1 MAARFAPKFR
11 RRAGLVLAGALLL
24 LCTTAAIAQ
33 QSARIGYVDMKRL
46 IDNAPQVLDTRRRL
60 EAEFAPRN
68 KALESEQAR
77 LAELEARERRD
88 SAILPKAAADSLK
101 RETEALRK
109 SIERTRKR
117 LAEEFKARGDE
128 EFNRQ
133 WPRIEAAVIA
143 HARENQLDLVIQAP
157 VMYASAQIDITDAV
171 LARLKRE
178 AATAP
183 AR

>member
-1 MAARFAPKFR
+1 MAARSVPKFR
-11 RRAGLVLAGALLL
+11 PHTGLILAGVVLW
-24 LCTTAAIAQ
+24 LCATMAFA

-46 IDNAPQVLDTRRRL
+46 IDNAPQVLDARRTL
-60 EAEFAPRN
+60 EAEFNPRN
-68 KALESEQAR
+68 KALESEQNR
-77 LAELEARERRD
+77 LAEIEARDRRD
-88 SAILPKAAADSLK
+88 SAILPKTAADSLK
-101 RETEALRK
+101 REIEALRK

-143 HARENQLDLVIQAP
+143 YARENQLDLVVQAP

-171 LARLKRE
+171 LARLKRD
-178 AATAP
+178 AATATG
-183 AR
+183 R

>member
-11 RRAGLVLAGALLL
+11 TRAGIAVAGVVLLACTAL
-24 LCTTAAIAQ
+24 AVAQ
-33 QSARIGYVDMKRL
+33 ESARIGYVDMKRL

-60 EAEFAPRN
+60 EAEFSPRN

-88 SAILPKAAADSLK
+88 AAILPLAAAESLK
-101 RETEALRK
+101 REVDALRK

-133 WPRIEAAVIA
+133 WPRIETAVVA
-143 HARENQLDLVIQAP
+143 HARENQLDLVVQAP
-157 VMYASAQIDITDAV
+157 VMYASARIDITDAV
-171 LARLKRE
+171 LARLKRD
-178 AATAP
+178 AAAAP
-183 AR
+183 TR

>member
-1 MAARFAPKFR
+1 MAARSAPKFPT
-11 RRAGLVLAGALLL
+11 RAGLILAGASLLL
-24 LCTTAAIAQ
+24 WAATTLAQ
-33 QSARIGYVDMKRL
+33 PTARIGYVDMKRL
-46 IDNAPQVLDTRRRL
+46 IDNAPPVLDTRRKL
-60 EAEFAPRN
+60 DAEFAPRN
-68 KALESEQAR
+68 KALESEQLR
-77 LAELEARERRD
+77 LAELEARDRRD

-101 RETEALRK
+101 REIEALRK

-143 HARENQLDLVIQAP
+143 HAREHQIDLVVQAP

-171 LARLKRE
+171 LARLRRE
-178 AATAP
+178 AAAAP
-183 AR
+183 TR

>member
-1 MAARFAPKFR
+1 MAARFVPRFR
-11 RRAGLVLAGALLL
+11 TLAGLIFAGALLC
-24 LCTTAAIAQ
+24 LCALAVSAQ
-33 QSARIGYVDMKRL
+33 QSARVGYVDMKRL
-46 IDNAPQVLDTRRRL
+46 IDNAPQVLDTRRQL
-60 EAEFAPRN
+60 EREFAPRN
-68 KALESEQAR
+68 KALESEQTR

-88 SAILPKAAADSLK
+88 AAILPKAAADSLK
-101 RETEALRK
+101 REVEALRK

-171 LARLKRE
+171 LARLKRD
-178 AATAP
+178 AAAAP